1 MILLDQNNR
10 AVFGDAV
17 GITATEAYGLT
28 WRTTDFH
35 TGNATLVD
43 VPLPAGFVA
52 GQFDLVNGA
61 LVPNASYVE
70 PAPVV
75 PAEITMRQARLVLLG
90 AGLLSGVQTA
100 IDGLPEPQRSAA
112 NIDWEFSN
120 TLQRRNPFVLTLGP
134 ALGLSAAQIDGLFTQ
149 GAAL

>member
-1 MILLDQNNR
+1 MRFMVIENGIAVNAILANNPDSVPGFFLVQSDT
-10 AVFGDAV
+10 ANIGDLYADGVF
-17 GITATEAYGLT
+17 TA
-28 WRTTDFH
+28 
-35 TGNATLVD
+35 
-43 VPLPAGFVA
+43 PP
-52 GQFDLVNGA
+52 
-61 LVPNASYVE
+61 PS
-70 PAPVV
+70 PPVV

-112 NIDWEFSN
+112 NIEWEFSN

-134 ALGLSAAQIDGLFTQ
+134 ALGLTDAQIDGLFIQ

>member
-1 MILLDQNNR
+1 MILLDQNNTAIHTDVLGLDAER
-10 AVFGDAV
+10 AWGRNWFD
-17 GITATEAYGLT
+17 YSYN
-28 WRTTDFH
+28 

-43 VPLPAGFVA
+43 VALPPGFKV
-52 GQFDLVNGA
+52 GQFDLVDGV
-61 LVPNASYVE
+61 LVPNAAYV
-70 PAPVV
+70 PTPPVV

-112 NIDWEFSN
+112 NIEWEFSN

-134 ALGLSAAQIDGLFTQ
+134 ALGLSAEQIDALFIQ

>member
-1 MILLDQNNR
+1 MKYAFNDNGVLRDVVQANPAQLFSKGYADLFITVPDDAQN
-10 AVFGDAV
+10 GYLWD
-17 GITATEAYGLT
+17 GTTAT
-28 WRTTDFH
+28 
-35 TGNATLVD
+35 
-43 VPLPAGFVA
+43 PP
-52 GQFDLVNGA
+52 
-61 LVPNASYVE
+61 PPP
-70 PAPVV
+70 PAPDPV

-112 NIDWEFSN
+112 NIEWEFSN

-134 ALGLSAAQIDGLFTQ
+134 ALGLTDAQIDALFIQ